1 MSVSHFTLVHV
12 LMSLAGIGSGLTV
25 LFGLI
30 NQKQLDGWTSIFI
43 ATSMLACISG
53 FAFPFERLLR
63 SHILGLLSLLSLIIA
78 IFARYVFGL
87 AGPGRWVYIV
97 AAICALYFNCFAA
110 VMQLFAKIPAL
121 KIIAPT
127 QTEPSFLIAQLI
139 VFVVLATLT
148 VLAIKRFRTHTA
160 RSM

>member
-1 MSVSHFTLVHV
+1 M
-12 LMSLAGIGSGLTV
+12 V

-53 FAFPFERLLR
+53 FLFPFERLLR
-63 SHILGLLSLLSLIIA
+63 SHILGLLSLLALIIA

-110 VMQLFAKIPAL
+110 VMQLFAKISAL

-160 RSM
+160 RSV